1 MAQNRHADAVA
12 ACLLLGDERT
22 WLGRG
27 PRRAIVGGAL
37 LTLLVALIVG
47 RLWFHHHDVATL
59 SMIGLTAGWGNYGYM
74 GLPLLLTAYGPDGK
88 DRPIWSRMTL
98 RRH

>member
-47 RLWFHHHDVATL
+47 RLWFHHHMMWRRSAWSGWPLDGGITDTWDCRSFLRPMDRMAR
-59 SMIGLTAGWGNYGYM
+59 IGQFGREW
-74 GLPLLLTAYGPDGK
+74 PL
-88 DRPIWSRMTL
+88 
-98 RRH
+98 